1 MATPITA
8 RMGVSVRGVFAI
20 IALGYLVL
28 MFKSGDPPTHENLI
42 RAEFAGVMGFP
53 PTQVVAVQI
62 IHAGQ
67 TQTIERHEDSWR
79 DAGSLRVLGE
89 PQVTMLE
96 RAIMFMHTANP
107 VRIMRPE
114 EFASASGDPYGIENP
129 AMVVR
134 LSSFSGSVLNVKFG
148 NRAPDGILQ
157 YMQVEGRAELYLMSG
172 FVGEAWD
179 QIATH

>member
-1 MATPITA
+1 MTA
-8 RMGVSVRGVFAI
+8 SMGVSVRGVFAI

-28 MFKSGDPPTHENLI
+28 MFKSGEPPTHENFI
-42 RAEFAGVMGFP
+42 RTEFAGVMDSP

-79 DAGSLRVLGE
+79 DAGSLSALSE

-114 EFASASGDPYGIENP
+114 EFAGVSGDPYGIETP
-129 AMVVR
+129 AIAVR
-134 LSSFSGSVLNVKFG
+134 LSSVNGLIVNAKFG
-148 NRAPDGILQ
+148 HRAPDGILQ
-157 YMQVEGRAELYLMSG
+157 YMQVEGRAEIYLMSG
-172 FVGEAWD
+172 FVSETWD
-179 QIATH
+179 QIVTH